1 MELVIQMIEQNLITH
16 VDDTTRGEY
25 KIYTQLHSEFIVSA
39 RSAIKDRY
47 INIFSCVGG
56 ISELDVMSI
65 VHIFDD
71 FIHEINL
78 DVADLVSLDNPLF
91 FETDKRYN
99 TLFLEWLKNNVED
112 KVRAWCLLSSVFA
125 HNSWYMRVNKRDVI
139 DLLKEIAH
147 NQVDPRDF
155 KDYTLEQHSHF
166 MSYAYSVGKN
176 VKVSI
181 ISENYKRNSVIAQ
194 YFLGEISDYRK
205 VKEDFY
211 PIKQQNIVDV
221 DNFASFVDVISQSDM
236 DNTLFSHD
244 ILLSTENLV
253 NYFLCKKYAIILNK
267 EALDYMIKRFDE
279 AGILP
284 VDDIVDFAK
293 RFLLSKNEYEEFMS
307 AIEVIDGHHDYM
319 NGQGDRYV
327 DQVGKMR
334 EPYTHGGRK
343 DVWSFYVLI
352 ASLYKEAD
360 TVDEFI
366 ALGESVKEY
375 CDNSVYA
382 LINRDKGAWKGDF
395 LSDERYIK
403 AMLESLATKIPFS
416 LTASMM
422 GV

>member
-1 MELVIQMIEQNLITH
+1 MLMILLC
-16 VDDTTRGEY
+16 GEY

-244 ILLSTENLV
+244 ILLSTENLG
-253 NYFLCKKYAIILNK
+253 
-267 EALDYMIKRFDE
+267 E
-279 AGILP
+279 
-284 VDDIVDFAK
+284 
-293 RFLLSKNEYEEFMS
+293 LLF
-307 AIEVIDGHHDYM
+307 V
-319 NGQGDRYV
+319 
-327 DQVGKMR
+327 
-334 EPYTHGGRK
+334 
-343 DVWSFYVLI
+343 
-352 ASLYKEAD
+352 
-360 TVDEFI
+360 
-366 ALGESVKEY
+366 
-375 CDNSVYA
+375 
-382 LINRDKGAWKGDF
+382 
-395 LSDERYIK
+395 
-403 AMLESLATKIPFS
+403 
-416 LTASMM
+416 
-422 GV
+422 

>member
-403 AMLESLATKIPFS
+403 AMLKSLATKIPFS